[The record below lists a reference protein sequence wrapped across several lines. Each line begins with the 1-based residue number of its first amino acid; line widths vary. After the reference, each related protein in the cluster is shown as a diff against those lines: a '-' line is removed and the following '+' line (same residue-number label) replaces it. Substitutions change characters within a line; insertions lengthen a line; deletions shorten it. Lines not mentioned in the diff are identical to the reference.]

1 MVSMD
6 VVCIGTMGMCGKVG
20 GCHNIISVISTTVLK
35 IYQGVL
41 CHIEG
46 EIRRA
51 HVV

>member
-1 MVSMD
+1 ME
-6 VVCIGTMGMCGKVG
+6 VVRIGSVGRCGKVG
-20 GCHNIISVISTTVLK
+20 GRHNIIRVISTTVLK